1 MMYEIIGKT
10 ANLTS
15 IGLWKVRVRI
25 RNAVTEKHNLIVN
38 KELFATVYY
47 MSSNMILRNIKQ
59 KSNNV
64 KKSNK

>member
-15 IGLWKVRVRI
+15 TSLWKVRVRI
-25 RNAVTEKHNLIVN
+25 QNAVTEKHNLIVN

-47 MSSNMILRNIKQ
+47 MSFNMILRNIKQ

>member
-1 MMYEIIGKT
+1 MMFVILGKT

-15 IGLWKVRVRI
+15 INLYKVRVRI

-47 MSSNMILRNIKQ
+47 MYSNMILRNIKQ

-64 KKSNK
+64 SKSNK

>member
-15 IGLWKVRVRI
+15 TSLLKVRVRI
-25 RNAVTEKHNLIVN
+25 QNAVTEKHNLIVN

-47 MSSNMILRNIKQ
+47 MSFNMILRNTKQ

>member
-25 RNAVTEKHNLIVN
+25 RNAVTEKHNLIVK